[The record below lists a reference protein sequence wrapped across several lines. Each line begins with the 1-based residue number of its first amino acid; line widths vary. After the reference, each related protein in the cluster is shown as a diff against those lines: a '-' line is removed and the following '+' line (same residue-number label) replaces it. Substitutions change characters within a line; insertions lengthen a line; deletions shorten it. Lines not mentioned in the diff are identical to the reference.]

1 MSLYGGIEAG
11 GTKFVCVVASGP
23 EDIRAETRFP
33 TTTPEETLE
42 KVITFF
48 QREMA
53 SANEALKGIGIACF
67 GPVDLNH
74 KSPSYGYITSTPKQH
89 WQNVD
94 IVGLVSRAL
103 NLPVTLDTDVNAAAV
118 GEGVWGAGKGL
129 ENFVYL
135 TIGTGI
141 GGGAVVNGR
150 PVHGLVHP
158 EMGHMRI
165 PHDWK
170 EDAYDGC
177 CPYHGDCWEGLAA
190 GPAIKLRW
198 GQSAEMLPADH
209 PAWDLEAKY
218 LGMALTNIVL
228 MLSPQRIILGGGVMQ
243 QPHLFP
249 LVRAKTQIYLN
260 QYIQSPVILNEIDQF
275 IVPPGLGNRAGVMGA
290 VALAQQM
297 E

>member
-53 SANEALKGIGIACF
+53 SADEALKGIGIACF

-198 GQSAEMLPADH
+198 GQSAERLPANH